1 MSFCSFFGGE
11 VFKDHFKPGIYVCSK
26 CDHELFSSRS
36 KYEHSSPWPAFT
48 ETIHENSVSKYK
60 ERPGAYKVPTEQ
72 AFGLLTGY
80 CKTNNFSKKKNL
92 LFQVKCGK
100 CGNGL
105 GHEFV
110 NDGPFNGVSRF

>member
-1 MSFCSFFGGE
+1 
-11 VFKDHFKPGIYVCSK
+11 IYVCSK

-48 ETIHENSVSKYK
+48 ETIHENSV
-60 ERPGAYKVPTEQ
+60 
-72 AFGLLTGY
+72 
-80 CKTNNFSKKKNL
+80 
-92 LFQVKCGK
+92 KCGK

-110 NDGPFNGVSRF
+110 NDGPAKGIRSMDSKLFSSTSKFEHSSPETIHEDIVSRHPEAWGPIKR

>member
-26 CDHELFSSRS
+26 CDHQLFSSRS

-48 ETIHENSVSKYK
+48 ETIHEDSVLKAK
-60 ERPGAYKVPTEQ
+60 ERSGAYKV
-72 AFGLLTGY
+72 
-80 CKTNNFSKKKNL
+80 
-92 LFQVKCGK
+92 VRCGK

-110 NDGPFNGVSRF
+110 NDGPSKGASRF

>member
-11 VFKDHFKPGIYVCSK
+11 VYKDHFKPGVYVCSK
-26 CDHELFSSRS
+26 CDHQLFTSRS

-48 ETIHENSVSKYK
+48 ETIREDSVSKHQ
-60 ERPGAYKVPTEQ
+60 ERPGAFKVQ
-72 AFGLLTGY
+72 
-80 CKTNNFSKKKNL
+80 
-92 LFQVKCGK
+92 CGK

-110 NDGPFNGVSRF
+110 NDGPARGSSRF

>member
-26 CDHELFSSRS
+26 CDHQLFSSRS

-48 ETIHENSVSKYK
+48 ETIHEDSVSKYE
-60 ERPGAYKVPTEQ
+60 ERPGVYKV
-72 AFGLLTGY
+72 L
-80 CKTNNFSKKKNL
+80 
-92 LFQVKCGK
+92 CGK

-110 NDGPFNGVSRF
+110 NDGPNRGLSRF